1 MNCQFKLKT
10 LLQLNFYF
18 DFLLCLDFYDNK
30 NLCDDHIFLLS
41 EVISKNQNLK
51 KIDIELGWNQY
62 ISQQSIN
69 FISSCL
75 LDKQSLK
82 YLSLSFHYLK
92 KIESINN
99 LNQSLFNLVNLQNFS
114 LTLGGCS
121 KLNNNEIN
129 QLFLLIQNM
138 KQLQELYLDVYCCH
152 ISDELVNILGD
163 SLQKC
168 QCIKKL
174 NLNLGSN
181 SQIINIQSLGMV
193 IHLSQLIELQ
203 FNLNNCFNLSQG
215 PFGCCSQNIIN
226 IEKFSVNLDQ
236 CKSVAINSLK
246 QFTSDLKFLVNL
258 KELNLLQDLQIYT
271 KLKKIVFKN

>member
-1 MNCQFKLKT
+1 MGDKNQNIQKFSTIEEMIKVNEEEAFLTQKIVLQSKETQQEKVDFSIFCSQISKFQNLKKLNLTYCDNLSLKEVSGLNELLIQIKDLTSIKLLFRFSCQIENQS
-10 LLQLNFYF
+10 LLHIFQSIQSQTNLEK
-18 DFLLCLDFYDNK
+18 LCLDFYDNK

-75 LDKQSLK
+75 LDKQR
-82 YLSLSFHYLK
+82 
-92 KIESINN
+92 
-99 LNQSLFNLVNLQNFS
+99 
-114 LTLGGCS
+114 GCS

-168 QCIKKL
+168 QQQQL
-174 NLNLGSN
+174 N
-181 SQIINIQSLGMV
+181 
-193 IHLSQLIELQ
+193 HKYLIVRNGDS
-203 FNLNNCFNLSQG
+203 F
-215 PFGCCSQNIIN
+215 I
-226 IEKFSVNLDQ
+226 
-236 CKSVAINSLK
+236 
-246 QFTSDLKFLVNL
+246 LV
-258 KELNLLQDLQIYT
+258 D
-271 KLKKIVFKN
+271 